1 MNDMLTNL
9 QTAVPLPRRKGRM
22 DVAAALAIIGLVLW
36 LLLF

>member
-1 MNDMLTNL
+1 MSNILTNL
-9 QTAVPLPRRKGRM
+9 QTAAPQPTRKGRM